1 MRTRVCVCVCVRLS
15 GFEIAFYHISPRL
28 FKEICQSLLKNS
40 ASNNNK
46 TKQKRNNKHKKK
58 VLIKRMKMERGGGGT
73 KATGKKIVNTPQK
86 PFLIFPAVTSHP
98 EDFFFLSCAIL
109 MASNMFW
116 NLHTK
121 GKKMKF
127 FKNKRSPFLG
137 RESVT
142 GIFFFL
148 FKLLLFFLFIS
159 RRNNGVQ
166 INWAGNQ

>member
-1 MRTRVCVCVCVRLS
+1 MRIQSIYLLICAHVCVCVRLS

-58 VLIKRMKMERGGGGT
+58 VLIKKWKQRRGGGS
-73 KATGKKIVNTPQK
+73 KLREKKILHTAKAIPHFSRGHV
-86 PFLIFPAVTSHP
+86 ASRR
-98 EDFFFLSCAIL
+98 FFFQVAPSWWHQTCCEIYT
-109 MASNMFW
+109 
-116 NLHTK
+116 HK
-121 GKKMKF
+121 RRKMKF

-142 GIFFFL
+142 GLPFFL
-148 FKLLLFFLFIS
+148 FKLLLFFYLFLDGIMA
-159 RRNNGVQ
+159 NK
-166 INWAGNQ
+166 